1 MITIT
6 TNPESTETKSD
17 QQFKDKELIESD
29 KEENNKKES
38 PAEDNLED
46 DDEESE
52 GMNEII
58 ECCKRVEK
66 IIKEKEKRESRAKKE
81 DELNINEIYENIL
94 LGKKRKINEKL
105 TDIINKEK
113 ESDKDFVYDDI
124 FEFDWRDK
132 NN

>member
-1 MITIT
+1 
-6 TNPESTETKSD
+6 
-17 QQFKDKELIESD
+17 
-29 KEENNKKES
+29 
-38 PAEDNLED
+38 
-46 DDEESE
+46 
-52 GMNEII
+52 MNEII

-66 IIKEKEKRESRAKKE
+66 IIKEKEKRERRAKKE